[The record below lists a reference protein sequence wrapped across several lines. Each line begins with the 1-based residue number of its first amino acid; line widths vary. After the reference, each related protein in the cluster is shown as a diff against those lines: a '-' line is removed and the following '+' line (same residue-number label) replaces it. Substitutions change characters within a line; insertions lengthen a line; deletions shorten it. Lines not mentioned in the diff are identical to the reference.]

1 MSEISAANARLDSE
15 VLFNLTQIILI
26 TAERKW
32 LVFTRLSKK
41 ATWFVTFFSNFS
53 PMTVLILICI
63 KPDVT
68 PLAEVVVGELT
79 GGFKSFSFQ
88 ADGLLGSSAVVQPED
103 SAATVQTKDVP
114 LADGPL
120 SPFDSYYY
128 IYCFEIQLKPCE
140 LGSRRYHS
148 VISQ

>member
-1 MSEISAANARLDSE
+1 MACFL
-15 VLFNLTQIILI
+15 
-26 TAERKW
+26 
-32 LVFTRLSKK
+32 TRLSKK

-53 PMTVLILICI
+53 D
-63 KPDVT
+63 PDLYKTRLVT

-79 GGFKSFSFQ
+79 GGFQSFSFQ

-103 SAATVQTKDVP
+103 SAATAQTKDVP

-148 VISQ
+148 VISLK